1 MTESRRQMISN
12 HFLQLNMQ
20 ISSLDLMETIV
31 EQFIPCTRHN
41 KYVLWYSSISP
52 EGYVPILALGEV

>member
-1 MTESRRQMISN
+1 MISN

-52 EGYVPILALGEV
+52 EGYVPILVLGEV